1 MAHRLSTPRLGM
13 CTTSATPALRYTL
26 FFVLAFYVAIQVF
39 YEGKFVPDDR
49 TTCAILAL
57 AKAADA
63 IVGVGLPSRGRRG
76 CSGTFA
82 CPSAPSPLPDTRD
95 GNLRQTNHRSSCSRA
110 CPQAQTGRPSSLPH
124 LPKCRRN
131 RPISEP
137 PASWLRL
144 LRLLALA
151 QTSLLKAQG
160 NKWRQ

>member
-110 CPQAQTGRPSSLPH
+110 CP
-124 LPKCRRN
+124 
-131 RPISEP
+131 
-137 PASWLRL
+137 
-144 LRLLALA
+144 
-151 QTSLLKAQG
+151 
-160 NKWRQ
+160 